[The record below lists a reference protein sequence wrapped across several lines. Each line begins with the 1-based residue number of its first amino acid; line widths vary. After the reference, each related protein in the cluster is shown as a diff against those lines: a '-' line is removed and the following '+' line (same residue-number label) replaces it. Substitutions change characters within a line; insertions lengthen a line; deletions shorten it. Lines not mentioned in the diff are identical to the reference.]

1 MRRILRYVP
10 RPSLQFIAKTFSSFI
25 VSFLLQRCGQVTDIL
40 EARPELTLG
49 ALGSDT
55 VADLIQVGT
64 SAEVAESE
72 VADVIAEVE
81 KTGILKVVG
90 SLSSYMM
97 RIGEEYTKSLQ
108 SINPHTQEYIRRL
121 KDESVVV
128 ELAGRVQAYYERQ
141 GEMNVAADLALLQVG
156 PWLRCRFGIRILVAC
171 GCVQLLDLSRC
182 ISWLVCDVLL
192 CWYCFAR

>member
-1 MRRILRYVP
+1 M
-10 RPSLQFIAKTFSSFI
+10 
-25 VSFLLQRCGQVTDIL
+25 TDIL

-49 ALGSDT
+49 PLSSET

-64 SAEVAESE
+64 GAEVDESE

-81 KTGILKVVG
+81 KTGILRVVG

-97 RIGEEYTKSLQ
+97 RLGEEYTKSLQ

-128 ELAGRVQAYYERQ
+128 ELAGKVQAYYERQ
-141 GEMNVAADLALLQVG
+141 GEMSIAADLALLQVG
-156 PWLRCRFGIRILVAC
+156 FAGNMFQMPLKRCEG
-171 GCVQLLDLSRC
+171 
-182 ISWLVCDVLL
+182 
-192 CWYCFAR
+192 FAQ